1 MVSSE
6 GNQKDSRSQKPPRS
20 AATIILVR
28 DNHPGLQTY
37 LLKRNSKS
45 KFFPGA
51 YVFPGGVLDE
61 DDRDFQY
68 WKDHIDMDTEE
79 FSERFGGADITGET
93 VLEFCV
99 AGIRETFEE
108 AGALLANNGPM
119 PSLEQACNIRIADGL
134 ENGWLRRLTSS
145 GWVLNAA
152 SLSPWSRWIT
162 PEAMKYRYDTLFF
175 IAVMPPGQ
183 SCLPDGKETEH
194 GLWISPEEALAANLE
209 GTSPLTPPTI
219 ATMYELLDYPA
230 VEALKREWETRRFG
244 YAKLP
249 RMVQSKSGPVILEPW
264 DAQYDAVCQDM
275 EVKEFA
281 SVALPTLEPFTRIYL
296 HNGIW
301 KPAGI

>member
-6 GNQKDSRSQKPPRS
+6 VNQKDSGSQKPLRP

-28 DNHPGLQTY
+28 ENYHGLQTY
-37 LLKRNSKS
+37 LLKRSSKS

-68 WKDHIDMDTEE
+68 WKNYIDIDTEK
-79 FSERFGGADITGET
+79 FSERFGCADITDET

-108 AGALLANNGPM
+108 AGALLANNGSIQ
-119 PSLEQACNIRIADGL
+119 SLEQACNVRKADWL
-134 ENGWLRRLTSS
+134 ESGWLRRLTSS
-145 GWVLNAA
+145 GWILNVA

-183 SCLPDGKETEH
+183 SCVPDGRETEH
-194 GLWISPEEALAANLE
+194 GLWISPEEALSANLD
-209 GTSPLTPPTI
+209 GTIPLTPPTI
-219 ATMYELLDYPA
+219 ATMYELLDFPDA
-230 VEALKREWETRRFG
+230 KTLSREWKTRRFG
-244 YAKLP
+244 EAKLP

-264 DAQYDAVCQDM
+264 DIQYDAVCQDM
-275 EVKEFA
+275 IIKEFGSDA
-281 SVALPTLEPFTRIYL
+281 LSVRGPFTRLYL

-301 KPAGI
+301 KPAKA